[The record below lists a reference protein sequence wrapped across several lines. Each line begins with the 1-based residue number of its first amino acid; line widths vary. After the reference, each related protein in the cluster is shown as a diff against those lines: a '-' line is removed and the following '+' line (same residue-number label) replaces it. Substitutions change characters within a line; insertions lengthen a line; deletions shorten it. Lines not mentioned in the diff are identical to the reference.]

1 MSSILTIPK
10 SITGSEEL
18 VILPKKELE
27 KILSHA
33 SDVRESD
40 ILCWSS
46 EAKKW
51 KKAGQLPVLRSLK
64 FLR

>member
-10 SITGSEEL
+10 SVTGSEEL

-27 KILSHA
+27 KILNRL
-33 SDVRESD
+33 SDVREED
-40 ILCWSS
+40 VLRWSL
-46 EAKKW
+46 EAKKF
-51 KKAGQLPVLRSLK
+51 KKACKLPILESLK

>member
-10 SITGSEEL
+10 SVTGSEEL

-27 KILSHA
+27 KILNRL
-33 SDVRESD
+33 SDVREED
-40 ILCWSS
+40 VLRWSL
-46 EAKKW
+46 EAKKF
-51 KKAGQLPVLRSLK
+51 KKAGKLPILESLK